1 MTKTET
7 EGRTHRTA
15 ASEFQVAVAQ
25 TQDFEF
31 QVTFDKPQYPQLLLD
46 APAPVGKDEVPS
58 PSRILAAA
66 IGHCLSS
73 GLLYCA
79 RKAHVPL
86 GPIQATVRTEIVRD
100 ERGYPR
106 IGAVA
111 VEIDPH
117 VDEHERE
124 RAARCV
130 EMFQDVCMV
139 SESVREGIEISVR
152 VKGFCEAPGETAV

>member
-1 MTKTET
+1 MNITDSR
-7 EGRTHRTA
+7 GRTA
-15 ASEFQVAVAQ
+15 IGQFQVEIAQ
-25 TQDFEF
+25 TLDFEF
-31 QVTFDKPQYPQLLLD
+31 EATFDKPQYLHLSLD

-79 RKAHVPL
+79 RKAHL
-86 GPIQATVRTEIVRD
+86 EMGPIQATVRTEIVRN
-100 ERGYPR
+100 ERGLPR
-106 IGAVA
+106 IGAVE

-117 VDEHERE
+117 VDEDQKE

-139 SESVREGIEISVR
+139 SES
-152 VKGFCEAPGETAV
+152 